1 MTMDIKKIL
10 AVALALVGGYFLLK
24 ALWWLLGMVF
34 SVVFV
39 LFQIIL
45 VAVIAVPLYLLI
57 RRKLLK

>member
-1 MTMDIKKIL
+1 MDIKKIL

>member
-24 ALWWLLGMVF
+24 ALWWLLGLVF

-39 LFQIIL
+39 LLQVVL
-45 VAVIAVPLYLLI
+45 VAVIAVPIYLLI

>member
-10 AVALALVGGYFLLK
+10 AVVLALVGGYFLLK

-45 VAVIAVPLYLLI
+45 VAVIAVPLYLFI

>member
-1 MTMDIKKIL
+1 MDIKKIL

-24 ALWWLLGMVF
+24 ALWWLLGLVF

-39 LFQIIL
+39 LLQVVL
-45 VAVIAVPLYLLI
+45 VAVIAVPIYLLI